1 MTVLFACRE
10 IPRPKPASSLR
21 DTVVKSYFQ
30 SVEGAGGVDTGMM
43 NYLLLKAYVNNDTAV
58 LRKAAEEIKKWD
70 ANRKQWEAMYNC
82 IGQAK
87 LQDLGADEA
96 YRFIYSQAF
105 CQSSLSI
112 TITRK
117 GDSIRLNTI
126 YYVYHWDSSAC
137 RLLQEFNK
145 TLTTTQWSDLTAAL
159 HRADLWALNEEN
171 DLHGLDGD
179 DLTVMGYVNGNESKR
194 SRYTRVHRWLP
205 SRSPLGDPFM
215 LVRKLAGAKSCY

>member
-1 MTVLFACRE
+1 MTLLFSCRE
-10 IPRPKPASSLR
+10 TPQPKPAPALR

-70 ANRKQWEAMYNC
+70 ANRKQWESMYNC
-82 IGQAK
+82 IGQPK
-87 LQDLGADEA
+87 LQDLGADEV

-105 CQSSLSI
+105 CQSGLSI

-126 YYVYHWDSSAC
+126 WYIYHWDSSAC
-137 RLLQEFNK
+137 RLLQESNK
-145 TLTTTQWSDLTAAL
+145 TLTTTQWSDLTSAL
-159 HRADLWALNEEN
+159 HHADLWALNEEN

-179 DLTVMGYVNGNESKR
+179 DLTVMGYVNDKESKR
-194 SRYTRVHRWLP
+194 PRYTRVHRWRP
-205 SRSPLGDPFM
+205 SVSPLGDPFI
-215 LVRKLAGAKSCY
+215 LVRKLAGAKTCY